1 MPRAAAGAL
10 QSLLL
15 GGGTQGPSKWDILH
29 GAHLAPGP
37 SLVTLSFSRLLKR
50 WFFTELGI

>member
-50 WFFTELGI
+50 WFFTEVGI